1 MTLKQATRTFLESW
15 NQTWRDSVTTDTL
28 VNSAKSLL
36 TVGIR
41 VITNPWH
48 CLELGLTSILET
60 DDVDTRQTRLAS
72 WMEAKRLEFGS
83 TCLAV
88 RFSSSHDCV
97 QLLTCRSMQGTV
109 VASTVTASI
118 QWDQAAHYHWV
129 IHGFWYGS
137 LVLSLFSVIV
147 AFHLTILLGTYELGR
162 GHQLVDALKQTVS
175 DKPKFSAMFIFQAP
189 VMLLS
194 YAIISYVVGLSV
206 AVLRPLWTVP
216 WNDEHKVR

>member
-1 MTLKQATRTFLESW
+1 
-15 NQTWRDSVTTDTL
+15 
-28 VNSAKSLL
+28 
-36 TVGIR
+36 
-41 VITNPWH
+41 
-48 CLELGLTSILET
+48 
-60 DDVDTRQTRLAS
+60 
-72 WMEAKRLEFGS
+72 
-83 TCLAV
+83 
-88 RFSSSHDCV
+88 
-97 QLLTCRSMQGTV
+97 MQGTV

-118 QWDQAAHYHWV
+118 QWDQAARYHWV

-162 GHQLVDALKQTVS
+162 GHQLIDALKQTVS

-216 WNDEHKVR
+216 WNDEHKVRWHKTKIRRALTFVRKVALLFIGYIVLALGTYLAICVVLYTSYLTKL